1 MTPLSSSTLE
11 LTDLNGG
18 DIYPGDFIKV
28 EAHIINN
35 GEAKENNIGV
45 KLILSDYFKTDD
57 TGSWQIG
64 SLNAGGEEFLSTNI
78 EVKEDIT
85 SDADAWC
92 KLQIASDKIKTFI
105 LPEYSVVIYGVKPFE
120 RHYIPII
127 GLHAVEDDIEIPIE
141 LYTSY
146 FDSLCSTL
154 KNFGFETITFMDLLN
169 HIDYGRALPEK
180 AAIITSDDGYQDIYT
195 NAFPILKKYDYKMTV
210 FLVTGA
216 IGNSETDRKTNTSFN
231 SRTDV
236 ERPILIWPEIIEM
249 YDYGCEFQSHSVNH
263 VRLGLASEEEFMY
276 ELTQSKNDI
285 ESHLGN
291 QVLFLAW
298 PYDNNS
304 PEKWP
309 LIPEAGY
316 RGAVRYGTGIEDIRT
331 INLNDIKRVEFNSNI
346 PPQNYAGYLE
356 LIDVE
361 IENIVDSYP
370 EETGEEFTVRYI
382 IKNNDRQDIKINS
395 LELELTDNLKLT
407 GVGPSGY
414 INQLP
419 GLSNGIHMWVSN
431 LYEIKGESDIDL
443 RLRLKAIDSGKGTI
457 KFRITTN
464 YVYIEGDDIEV
475 EVRL

>member
-35 GEAKENNIGV
+35 GEAKENNIEV

-57 TGSWQIG
+57 ACSWQIG

-78 EVKEDIT
+78 EVNKDIT
-85 SDADAWC
+85 SDVTAWC
-92 KLQIASDKIKTFI
+92 KLQIASDKIKPFT
-105 LPEYSVVIYGVKPFE
+105 LPEYNVVIYGVKPFE
-120 RHYIPII
+120 RYFIPII
-127 GLHAVEDDIEIPIE
+127 GLHAVEDDIEIPSE
-141 LYTSY
+141 LYTSH
-146 FDSLCSTL
+146 FDSLCSIL

-216 IGNSETDRKTNTSFN
+216 IGDSETDRKMNTSFN
-231 SRTDV
+231 PRTDV
-236 ERPILIWPEIIEM
+236 VRPILIWPEIIEM

-331 INLNDIKRVEFNSNI
+331 INLNDIKRVEFNSYI
-346 PPQNYAGYLE
+346 PPQNYARYLG
-356 LIDVE
+356 LIDIA
-361 IENIVDSYP
+361 IENIVDSYQKK
-370 EETGEEFTVRYI
+370 TDEEFTVRYI
-382 IKNNDRQDIKINS
+382 IKNNDSQDIKIS
-395 LELELTDNLKLT
+395 SLALELPDSIEFVSIEP
-407 GVGPSGY
+407 GGY
-414 INQLP
+414 IDQLP
-419 GLSNGIHMWVSN
+419 GLSNGIYMWVSD
-431 LYEIKGESDIDL
+431 LYEIKGKGEIDL
-443 RLRLKAIDSGKGTI
+443 KLRLKALNPGKCTI
-457 KFRITTN
+457 KFSITTN
-464 YVYIEGDDIEV
+464 YSYLEGNDIEL
-475 EVRL
+475 EVR

>member
-1 MTPLSSSTLE
+1 
-11 LTDLNGG
+11 
-18 DIYPGDFIKV
+18 
-28 EAHIINN
+28 
-35 GEAKENNIGV
+35 
-45 KLILSDYFKTDD
+45 
-57 TGSWQIG
+57 
-64 SLNAGGEEFLSTNI
+64 
-78 EVKEDIT
+78 
-85 SDADAWC
+85 
-92 KLQIASDKIKTFI
+92 
-105 LPEYSVVIYGVKPFE
+105 
-120 RHYIPII
+120 
-127 GLHAVEDDIEIPIE
+127 
-141 LYTSY
+141 
-146 FDSLCSTL
+146 
-154 KNFGFETITFMDLLN
+154 
-169 HIDYGRALPEK
+169 
-180 AAIITSDDGYQDIYT
+180 
-195 NAFPILKKYDYKMTV
+195 
-210 FLVTGA
+210 
-216 IGNSETDRKTNTSFN
+216 
-231 SRTDV
+231 
-236 ERPILIWPEIIEM
+236 M

>member
-35 GEAKENNIGV
+35 GEAKENNIEV

-64 SLNAGGEEFLSTNI
+64 SLNAGGEEFLITNI

-85 SDADAWC
+85 SDVDAWC
-92 KLQIASDKIKTFI
+92 KLQIASDEIKPFTI
-105 LPEYSVVIYGVKPFE
+105 SQYNISIYGAKQFN

-154 KNFGFETITFMDLLN
+154 KDFGFETITFIDLLSYL
-169 HIDYGRALPEK
+169 DSGTALPEK
-180 AAIITSDDGYQDIYT
+180 PVIITSDDGYQDIYT
-195 NAFPILKKYDYKMTV
+195 NAFPILKKYDFKMTV
-210 FLVTGA
+210 FLITGF
-216 IGNSETDRKTNTSFN
+216 IGNSDSDRKVNYFDSD
-231 SRTDV
+231 RHV
-236 ERPILIWPEIIEM
+236 PMRPILTWPEILEM
-249 YDYGCEFQSHSVNH
+249 YEYGCEFQSHSVNH
-263 VRLGLASEEEFMY
+263 IRLGIASDEEFIY
-276 ELTQSKNDI
+276 ELAQSKRDI

-291 QVLFLAW
+291 QVLFFAW
-298 PYDNNS
+298 PYGNYS
-304 PEKWP
+304 PDKLS
-309 LIPEAGY
+309 LIPEVGY
-316 RGAVRYGTGIEDIRT
+316 RGAVRHAGGIEDVRT
-331 INLNDIKRVEFNSNI
+331 INLNDIKRVEFNSYI

-356 LIDVE
+356 LFDVVIKNAVE
-361 IENIVDSYP
+361 QSIK
-370 EETGEEFTVRYI
+370 ETGEEFDLTYI
-382 IKNNDRQDIKINS
+382 IKNNDEKSIYISS
-395 LELELTDNLKLT
+395 LELELPDSIEF
-407 GVGPSGY
+407 VGIGPGGY

-419 GLSNGIHMWVSN
+419 GPSEGIYMWVSDD
-431 LYEIKGESDIDL
+431 Y
-443 RLRLKAIDSGKGTI
+443 AISGKSEINLIVNLRPLTPGKSVI

-464 YVYIEGDDIEV
+464 NVYIEGDNVEIEV
-475 EVRL
+475 R